1 MKVGEKTNLSDLPL
15 FVWCILTLALKRIEN
30 LNFECVLYV
39 VFFKW
44 RRAKYLLKYSV
55 RLEAMKTIWK
65 SNSSTKPICLW
76 LVLVE
81 HPESEEEIDSDD
93 LASSSGDGS
102 EDLES
107 EEDEYLEHGEVVLA
121 WSDEITRRDDIDFR
135 GLVGLAA
142 NVNIRSLT
150 PSKRFFDVLHCSG
163 MGVASFSD

>member
-1 MKVGEKTNLSDLPL
+1 
-15 FVWCILTLALKRIEN
+15 
-30 LNFECVLYV
+30 
-39 VFFKW
+39 
-44 RRAKYLLKYSV
+44 
-55 RLEAMKTIWK
+55 MKTIWK
-65 SNSSTKPICLW
+65 SNSSTKTICLW

-150 PSKRFFDVLHCSG
+150 LSKRFFDVLHCSG

>member
-1 MKVGEKTNLSDLPL
+1 
-15 FVWCILTLALKRIEN
+15 
-30 LNFECVLYV
+30 
-39 VFFKW
+39 
-44 RRAKYLLKYSV
+44 
-55 RLEAMKTIWK
+55 MKTIWK

-107 EEDEYLEHGEVVLA
+107 EEDEYLKHL
-121 WSDEITRRDDIDFR
+121 
-135 GLVGLAA
+135 
-142 NVNIRSLT
+142 NIRSLT